1 MLLNDDPEF
10 QKNWES
16 LETMF
21 SYHLFHS
28 NLSKACLAAVLALGL
43 AACSSSSDNGDTA
56 MMPEPTPEPTQPS
69 PEPLTVDV
77 LLSDVG
83 LGGSVTSID
92 LNIAAGQSTT
102 RGGQIF
108 SCPASATDGCT
119 VTFTNNAGDVAAVQV
134 GGVTV
139 SPVGASADMGD
150 VPAGSSPPA
159 VSVGSSNSLVV
170 SARKTGT
177 TVDTLTLT
185 VNHGSFDEPETHNNA
200 VDSVDVIMEGT
211 EGWSTATS
219 MKEGIRYSVG
229 TSIGNP
235 DGTPFEDVYEL
246 DDNGRIAVAS
256 DDPLIDVSRT
266 SLGAFDVNPVPGFYD
281 GVEGRF
287 YCVSGGCSVRRTIAG
302 TTGTQYLSGSVAF
315 DPTTYDPD
323 SPLAAGTDNSEA
335 NVPVQDSDY
344 QNLAAWTNA
353 AGTITG
359 HYVTATK
366 ALSANAM
373 SALNRKGGASNTD
386 TAEFTYSGQATG
398 WARLPNEGDR
408 GSKGGT
414 FTDDITFTAIFTSG
428 AGGDKISGVLNP
440 DNVGAA
446 QTVSIT
452 RLDGM
457 TLGRISLTLGEMDIV
472 NFAASGG
479 EVTGTLA
486 AGERA
491 SDSDIFFY
499 DDAMDN
505 IAGTWRMQFVGD
517 NGNVLIGDA
526 SGRATF
532 SIPQGE
538 SPARTEA
545 GGFGMAFGATED
557 TN

>member
-69 PEPLTVDV
+69 PEPLAVDV

-159 VSVGSSNSLVV
+159 VSVGSSNSLAV
-170 SARKTGT
+170 SARRDIDN
-177 TVDTLTLT
+177 VLTLT
-185 VNHGSFDEPETHNNA
+185 VNHGSFDEPETHNPTGSGW
-200 VDSVDVIMEGT
+200 VTQTSDEEGIGYSV
-211 EGWSTATS
+211 ATS
-219 MKEGIRYSVG
+219 ME
-229 TSIGNP
+229 P
-235 DGTPFEDVYEL
+235 PTPTGFEDVYEL

-256 DDPLIDVSRT
+256 DDPLIGDLLVAQ
-266 SLGAFDVNPVPGFYD
+266 LGPFDVNPVGGSYD
-281 GVEGRF
+281 GVAGNF
-287 YCVSGGCSVRRTIAG
+287 YCLSGGCSVRRTIDNGAL
-302 TTGTQYLSGSVAF
+302 YLSGSVAF
-315 DPTTYDPD
+315 DPTDPTND
-323 SPLAAGTDNSEA
+323 
-335 NVPVQDSDY
+335 VPVQDSDY

-373 SALNRKGGASNTD
+373 SALNRKGADDANTD
-386 TAEFTYSGQATG
+386 TAEFTYFGQATG
-398 WARLPNEGDR
+398 WARIPNERDR
-408 GSKGGT
+408 DSKGGT
-414 FTDDITFTAIFTSG
+414 FLSGIKFTAIFSPG
-428 AGGDKISGVLNP
+428 VGGDTISGFLASAVTDSEPAL
-440 DNVGAA
+440 A
-446 QTVSIT
+446 QINSSDGTNRGTIT
-452 RLDGM
+452 
-457 TLGRISLTLGEMDIV
+457 LTLDEMDIV

-479 EVTGTLA
+479 EVTGRLVGATNL
-486 AGERA
+486 
-491 SDSDIFFY
+491 DY
-499 DDAMDN
+499 DGVTTDN

-532 SIPQGE
+532 RTPQGE

-545 GGFGMAFGATED
+545 GGFGMAFGATEQP
-557 TN
+557 